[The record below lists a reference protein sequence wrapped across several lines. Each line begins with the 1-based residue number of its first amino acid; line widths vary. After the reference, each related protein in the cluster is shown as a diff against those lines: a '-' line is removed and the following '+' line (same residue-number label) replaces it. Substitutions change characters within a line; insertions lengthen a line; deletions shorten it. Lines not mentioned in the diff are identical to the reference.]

1 MSRSVFTPPALL
13 VAVLLATSASRLHAQ
28 AESLGSVSTCEA
40 APQIAAAAT
49 SYAITSGGLT
59 HAQAVAVIQ
68 TIVQQAAAAAPN
80 LAPQIA
86 QRAIQELSTA
96 SQQTVADSKSL
107 PNTATKEQILP
118 AAAAQ
123 AVTTT
128 EGFKDLA
135 TAVTKA
141 AVTGAAQT
149 GIDAP
154 SLAKIFTA
162 IATAIVEESATQAA
176 QHAVMEKAG
185 TVSASTSLPMDNAA
199 NSVSVIKDIVTT
211 AVQVATSF
219 GINAK
224 EVAVAIN
231 TASQAAQQTAQ
242 NISSTVANKLSG
254 TAATETAS
262 AVASQVAQQVATQV
276 ATQVAQQVAK
286 AVANEVQNQVS
297 NVEQVSKQTQTETT
311 QTGQSQQSP
320 AQSTTTA
327 PGGNTTSGGNGSQNN
342 PIPPRVIPT
351 PTPASNY

>member
-49 SYAITSGGLT
+49 SYAISSGGLT

-86 QRAIQELSTA
+86 QRAIQELSAA
-96 SQQTVADSKSL
+96 SQKSVADNKSL
-107 PNTATKEQILP
+107 PNTTTKEQIMP
-118 AAAAQ
+118 ATAAQ
-123 AVTTT
+123 ALTTT
-128 EGFKDLA
+128 EGFKDVA
-135 TAVTKA
+135 AAVTTA

-154 SLAKIFTA
+154 ALAKIFSAISTA
-162 IATAIVEESATQAA
+162 IIEESATQAA
-176 QHAVMEKAG
+176 QHAVMEKSGVA
-185 TVSASTSLPMDNAA
+185 SATSSLPMDNAA
-199 NSVSVIKDIVTT
+199 NSVAVIKEIVTA

-219 GINAK
+219 GLNAK
-224 EVAVAIN
+224 EITAAIS
-231 TASQAAQQTAQ
+231 TGSQAAQQSAQ
-242 NISSTVANKLSG
+242 NISATVANKISG

-276 ATQVAQQVAK
+276 ATQVAK

-311 QTGQSQQSP
+311 QTGQSQQSS

-327 PGGNTTSGGNGSQNN
+327 PGGNTTSGGNGSQNS
-342 PIPPRVIPT
+342 PIPPRVIPIPT